1 MSRAAFG
8 GLNGAAPDPDRPLD
22 WLRAMESP
30 ILIDLWT
37 VDSTRRDELVR
48 RISDLIQDSVRGR
61 PGFVSAELYESVDGS
76 AVMVS
81 VRMRTVEERQAI
93 TDSPEAHD
101 ALRELRAIAH
111 THARLYRLVESFG
124 EAG

>member
-1 MSRAAFG
+1 
-8 GLNGAAPDPDRPLD
+8 
-22 WLRAMESP
+22 MESP

-37 VDSTRRDELVR
+37 VEPSRRDELVT
-48 RISDLIQDSVRGR
+48 RIGELMRELMIGA
-61 PGFVSAELYESVDGS
+61 PGFVSAQVYDSVDGG
-76 AVMVS
+76 VVLVS
-81 VRMRTVEERQAI
+81 VRMRTVEDRQRLA
-93 TDSPEAHD
+93 DSSEAHS